1 LTKEKLYDI
10 INIENEREVNNMW
23 ITLIA
28 NLYEMLEDGEINQ
41 FDKIDKKLLD
51 KVVKEI
57 QEEEEK
63 RVDKRKKI

>member
-1 LTKEKLYDI
+1 
-10 INIENEREVNNMW
+10 MW

-57 QEEEEK
+57 QEEEK

>member
-1 LTKEKLYDI
+1 M
-10 INIENEREVNNMW
+10 NIENEREEKIMW

-57 QEEEEK
+57 QEEEK